1 MTILAWQRAGRSGDP
16 CVVLVHAWASDGVRD
31 WEGAGWV
38 QRLADARFDVLV
50 PDLPGHGDS
59 ADVLL
64 PPDTE
69 PGSWT
74 AAAIARDL
82 GTLGVGRVQ
91 LAGYAEGCLVAG
103 HLAARA
109 ADGDPGP
116 HEVRPGQ
123 VSSLILI
130 GADDHEGVP
139 HGGEIAAA
147 LRDRVSRVWH
157 PEAAEAVAA
166 ARSNL
171 RNHLP
176 TLALWAGR
184 AAWPAAPRLGALH
197 IPVLLGVG
205 AADERRSRAPRLAQL
220 FHDARLVT
228 VPGTREAILGEPG
241 LQVTVTQFLT
251 EHAEAA

>member
-1 MTILAWQRAGRSGDP
+1 MTMLAWQRAGRPEGP
-16 CVVLVHAWASDGVRD
+16 CVVLVHGWASDGARD
-31 WEGAGWV
+31 WEATGWV
-38 QRLADARFDVLV
+38 QRLADAGFDVLV

-69 PGSWT
+69 PASWT
-74 AAAIARDL
+74 ASALARDL

-91 LAGYAEGCLVAG
+91 VAGYAEGSLVAG
-103 HLAARA
+103 HLAVRA

-116 HEVRPGQ
+116 AGVRPGQ
-123 VSSLILI
+123 VGSLVLL

-147 LRDRVSRVWH
+147 LGDRVSRVWH
-157 PEAAEAVAA
+157 AEAAEAVAA

-184 AAWPAAPRLGALH
+184 AAWPAAPRLGSLH
-197 IPVLLGVG
+197 IPALLGVG

-228 VPGTREAILGEPG
+228 VPGTREAMLGEPE
-241 LQVTVTQFLT
+241 LQRTVTRFLT
-251 EHAEAA
+251 DHAEAP